1 MRGQI
6 EAKPVKRGQVES
18 TSGAANVAKVV
29 QSVDSKAGL
38 AGANTI
44 YPAFLNLASEWS
56 IWTFDGADH
65 TADVTGDPGKTTY
78 VAIESDD
85 TGASGAWV
93 KRIS

>member
-1 MRGQI
+1 MRGQR

-18 TSGAANVAKVV
+18 ASGAANVAKVV
-29 QSVDSKAGL
+29 QAVDSKAGL
-38 AGANTI
+38 AEANAL

-56 IWTFDGADH
+56 VWTFDGADH
-65 TADVTGDPGKTTY
+65 EADVTGDPTQTTY